1 MAREILCTVGTSLLT
16 NRDDRPWGGWNPARR
31 DPLPAAGE
39 VDAWL
44 KQADP
49 GKASAETN
57 TLRLLELDE
66 TDTLS
71 LLHSDT
77 PEGRFCAERLA
88 ELYRAAV
95 CEVLLEQI
103 GQLGYAARNFSRG
116 LKALVDVVLKR
127 VRAAGERG
135 RIPVCCATGGFKAEI
150 AFLNLIGALLEI
162 EVVYIHELHRELV
175 RLPRLPLAW
184 DAEFV
189 ERHRDFF
196 RWIDAEPRKSLE
208 VETWL
213 KAHPELR
220 FLVEDAGDGHTYLS
234 AAGDLLH
241 KVAQQRLAMGPRAT
255 WPPADP
261 RPPEQKNLL
270 SRDAHHR
277 PKDWERFLRRIC
289 EIDAV
294 RVVRYDGQ
302 MLGGP
307 RVRILEAGRGIIG
320 LRYEAG
326 DQALPLVIETTAQ
339 GQQQCELVADYLRKL
354 SRSP

>member
-1 MAREILCTVGTSLLT
+1 VPREIICTVGTSLLT
-16 NRDDRPWGGWNPARR
+16 NRDDRPWSGWNPAKR
-31 DPLPAAGE
+31 DPLPDAAE

-44 KQADP
+44 RQADLV
-49 GKASAETN
+49 KASAETN

-66 TDTLS
+66 TDALS

-88 ELYRAAV
+88 ELYRDTLR
-95 CEVLLEQI
+95 EVLLEKI

-127 VRAAGERG
+127 VRAARQLG
-135 RIPVCCATGGFKAEI
+135 RLPVFCATGGFKAEI
-150 AFLNLIGALLEI
+150 AFMNLMGALLEI

-189 ERHRDFF
+189 ARHRAFF
-196 RWIDAEPRKSLE
+196 LWIDAELRKTSE
-208 VETWL
+208 VESWL
-213 KAHPELR
+213 KARPQLR
-220 FLVEDAGDGHTYLS
+220 FLVEDTPDGYTCLS
-234 AAGDLLH
+234 PAGDLLN
-241 KVAQQRLAMGPRAT
+241 KVAEERLAMGPRAT
-255 WPPADP
+255 WPAADA

-270 SRDAHHR
+270 AAAEHHR
-277 PKDWERFLRRIC
+277 PPGWERFVWRIC

-294 RVVRYDGQ
+294 RAVRYDAG
-302 MLGGP
+302 MLRGP
-307 RVRILEAGRGIIG
+307 RVRILDAARGIIG

-326 DQALPLVIETTAQ
+326 GHALPLAIETTARGDAQ
-339 GQQQCELVADYLRKL
+339 TEHVAEYLRTL
-354 SRSP
+354 V